1 MLLDASN
8 KLSWK
13 GPDVIGLSKEKLQC
27 RQTEKLGKLFLVGKS
42 TLAKA
47 DTESIVARM
56 RD

>member
-1 MLLDASN
+1 MTKRL
-8 KLSWK
+8 KL
-13 GPDVIGLSKEKLQC
+13 EC